1 MSCGS
6 FDKIDGFVMATA
18 ESVSFPFT
26 FLDVSLFFF
35 DLPVDAD
42 VPLAVAGLGTELGT
56 GLGAAAV
63 GMSEV
68 FFVCLGKVDG
78 SDEAGVAAVEES
90 MEAGVGA
97 GFGSATTK
105 KLNTCFVF
113 YLSTKSNLTKA
124 IFYDNLRGDGQLGKR
139 LGEETQL
146 FKHSVLIIINEY
158 LCRSYLVSDRSET
171 TVFVRI
177 TRSDTNDPNRPGAA
191 CAASAVAHPTRC
203 RFRQKTRGVAFV
215 SARAASRAAS
225 SWAAALGLSVVT
237 SARAIHSSRDLCIPV
252 LPPLVPTC

>member
-105 KLNTCFVF
+105 KLNTC
-113 YLSTKSNLTKA
+113 
-124 IFYDNLRGDGQLGKR
+124 
-139 LGEETQL
+139 
-146 FKHSVLIIINEY
+146 LI
-158 LCRSYLVSDRSET
+158 C
-171 TVFVRI
+171 F
-177 TRSDTNDPNRPGAA
+177 P
-191 CAASAVAHPTRC
+191 
-203 RFRQKTRGVAFV
+203 
-215 SARAASRAAS
+215 
-225 SWAAALGLSVVT
+225 
-237 SARAIHSSRDLCIPV
+237 
-252 LPPLVPTC
+252 